1 MALIQ
6 MHYRSDALWRSV
18 PVNVILPVDKWENGV
33 PVNHGKKFKT
43 LYLLHGLHG
52 DCTEWFTKTRLR
64 RWAEANNLAV
74 VMPAGDNS
82 YYVDQPDAM
91 ANYGEFIGRELV
103 EMTRAMFPLSCKR
116 EDTFIGGLSMGG
128 FGAMVSGLKY
138 HDTFGAIL
146 SFSGVL
152 EFLKPDVINPKRVN
166 MQFEEGLFGDLEK
179 AVVSDKNPIWLAKQ
193 LAGKQNLPD
202 IYIACGTED
211 YLLPHSRNFRDLL
224 LKNGFC
230 VTYEEGPGGHD
241 WDFWDTY
248 IKKALDWLP
257 LENISRGMNS
267 GNVK

>member
-116 EDTFIGGLSMGG
+116 EDTFIGGLTMGG
-128 FGAMVSGLKY
+128 YGAMRNGLKY
-138 HDTFGAIL
+138 ADTFGAIIAL
-146 SFSGVL
+146 SAALQNFEPHERQYKAFKQALFGSL
-152 EFLKPDVINPKRVN
+152 ESSMQTDMNPRLLA
-166 MQFEEGLFGDLEK
+166 EGLKD
-179 AVVSDKNPIWLAKQ
+179 A
-193 LAGKQNLPD
+193 QNKPD
-202 IYIACGTED
+202 IYIACGLQD
-211 YLLPHSRNFRDLL
+211 VLLPWNILYRDLL
-224 LKNGFC
+224 TDLGFR
-230 VTYEEGPGGHD
+230 VTYEQWEGVHD
-241 WDFWDTY
+241 WDFWDAA
-248 IKKALDWLP
+248 IEKVIRWLP
-257 LENISRGMNS
+257 L
-267 GNVK
+267 K

>member
-128 FGAMVSGLKY
+128 YGAMRNGLKY
-138 HDTFGAIL
+138 ADTFGAIIAL
-146 SFSGVL
+146 SAALQNFEPHERQYKVFKQALFGSL
-152 EFLKPDVINPKRVN
+152 ESSMQTDMNPRLLA
-166 MQFEEGLFGDLEK
+166 EGLKD
-179 AVVSDKNPIWLAKQ
+179 A
-193 LAGKQNLPD
+193 QNKPD
-202 IYIACGTED
+202 IYIACGLQD
-211 YLLPHSRNFRDLL
+211 VLLPWNILYRDLL
-224 LKNGFC
+224 TDLGFR
-230 VTYEEGPGGHD
+230 VTYEQWEGVHD
-241 WDFWDTY
+241 WDFWDAA
-248 IKKALDWLP
+248 IEKVIRWLP
-257 LENISRGMNS
+257 L
-267 GNVK
+267 K